1 MKTRSRRRKML
12 VGGIQRR
19 FVAFQVACFL
29 VFAAVFVTATF
40 GPLVI
45 DLLARETPPDERT
58 AAAAQL
64 LALQEHV
71 WPALVVVL
79 LLFGFHALMVSH
91 RFAGPLVRFR
101 RTFELVAGGD
111 LTQRVLLRRHDYLK
125 PEARAL
131 DQMVNALRDRV
142 HALAGEAD
150 ALGREIERLERQP
163 DVARVADLAP
173 LRAAHA
179 ALAARLAD
187 FRTGETGS
195 FQPGPGS
202 GQGQAA
208 GSELERDTPV
218 LSAP

>member
-45 DLLARETPPDERT
+45 DLLDRETPPDERT

-111 LTQRVLLRRHDYLK
+111 LTQRVLLRRHDYL
-125 PEARAL
+125 
-131 DQMVNALRDRV
+131 
-142 HALAGEAD
+142 
-150 ALGREIERLERQP
+150 
-163 DVARVADLAP
+163 
-173 LRAAHA
+173 
-179 ALAARLAD
+179 
-187 FRTGETGS
+187 
-195 FQPGPGS
+195 
-202 GQGQAA
+202 
-208 GSELERDTPV
+208 
-218 LSAP
+218 